1 MEPTEIEPTPPTQP
15 QPPVA
20 PATVAPAWHTVVLV
34 AGILAISIDGASRL
48 SGLNAPL
55 DRLRTYGF
63 TAAMEAAMLAWVAL
77 GLRLNKTPL
86 RSLLGSFSWDIRSIA
101 ADVGSAAVFW
111 IVSLMTLGS
120 LGIAWSG
127 IEAAL
132 THSPPPTHV
141 DGQITK
147 APQPSQTQQAGQAGQ
162 AGQAQQ
168 ALAPDDSRLRT
179 LRALIQLA
187 PANGEE
193 MAAWALLCVLVGL
206 AEEIIFRGYLQR
218 QFIGWARGSLPWGV
232 AASALVF
239 GAAHAYQGARGMFL
253 IAAFG
258 ALFSVLALYRRN
270 LRAGIFAHTWN
281 DLIAGLALAL
291 LRSRHII

>member
-1 MEPTEIEPTPPTQP
+1 MEPTEIEPTQPTP
-15 QPPVA
+15 LQPPVA
-20 PATVAPAWHTVVLV
+20 PATIAPAWHTVVLV

-48 SGLNAPL
+48 SALHAPL

-63 TAAMEAAMLAWVAL
+63 TAAMDLALLAWVAL

-101 ADVGSAAVFW
+101 TDVGAAAVFW

-127 IEAAL
+127 VEAAL
-132 THSPPPTHV
+132 AHSPPPPHV
-141 DGQITK
+141 DGHIAN
-147 APQPSQTQQAGQAGQ
+147 APQSSQARQAGQAE
-162 AGQAQQ
+162 Q
-168 ALAPDDSRLRT
+168 ALAPHDSQLRT
-179 LRALIQLA
+179 LRALVQLA
-187 PANGEE
+187 PANGKE
-193 MAAWALLCVLVGL
+193 MAAWALLCVLVGIV
-206 AEEIIFRGYLQR
+206 EEIIFRGYLQR

-232 AASALVF
+232 AASAVVF

-258 ALFSVLALYRRN
+258 ALFSVLALYRRS
-270 LRAGIFAHTWN
+270 LRAGIFAHVWN
-281 DLIAGLALAL
+281 DLMAGFALAL